1 MEKELTA
8 LEPKITF
15 FGDGAE
21 RLPNTSFF
29 AVPDAS
35 SMTLMMGLD
44 LEGVSVSTGTACS
57 SGKVGESRAIVAMGR
72 TAEAPKGAIRISL
85 GYNSTM
91 NDAEKFLDSW
101 AKIRK
106 RTRPK
111 SEKAA

>member
-1 MEKELTA
+1 
-8 LEPKITF
+8 
-15 FGDGAE
+15 
-21 RLPNTSFF
+21 
-29 AVPDAS
+29 
-35 SMTLMMGLD
+35 MTTMMGLD
-44 LEGVSVSTGTACS
+44 LEGISVSTGTACS
-57 SGKVGESRAIVAMGR
+57 SGKVGASRAVTAMGLS
-72 TAEAPKGAIRISL
+72 EKAPKGAIRISL